1 MKYFLILLF
10 LGASITIFAQT
21 NIDGNWKGTRE
32 TPNGT
37 FEVNYTFKV
46 DGKTLAGML
55 KGQFG
60 ETKLENGKIDSN
72 KISYSVTFNGTTI
85 DSTGEILNENEILVK
100 NQFGEMKLTRVK
112 SWLFQRR
119 LARIELQSLRVFQMF
134 FNKKKLFVECFS
146 IF

>member
-10 LGASITIFAQT
+10 LGGSVTIFAQT

-46 DGKTLAGML
+46 DGKTLTGML
-55 KGQFG
+55 KTQFG
-60 ETKLENGKIDSN
+60 EVPLDNGKIDSN
-72 KISYSVTFNGTTI
+72 KISYSITFNGTTVE
-85 DSTGEILNENEILVK
+85 STGEILNANEILIK

-112 SWLFQRR
+112 S
-119 LARIELQSLRVFQMF
+119 
-134 FNKKKLFVECFS
+134 
-146 IF
+146 